1 MLEYKLMFEYGDE
14 DDDEIETPEEEY

>member
-14 DDDEIETPEEEY
+14 DDDEVETPEEEW